1 MQDVQNLPDLR
12 GIDIQKVGVKDVHLP
27 LQIAAKEGGW
37 QSVLGIVSL
46 SVALPM
52 QFKGAHM
59 SRFME
64 VLLPWSRKPISNVE
78 ILAILRETCDAL
90 AAQRADI
97 SIRFKYFVS
106 KTAPVSGK
114 ESVLDYNCEFTGAL
128 DGKRHSFS
136 MAVEVPVTSCC
147 PCSKEISDYGA
158 HNQRTMIRAKV
169 KFSSAGFLW
178 LEELIQL
185 LEAEGS
191 CEIYPLLKRR
201 DEKYVTEAAYGNPK
215 FVEDILRDVV
225 IALRNEPR
233 VRWFEVECESMESIH
248 NHSAFACHVED
259 KRMV

>member
-97 SIRFKYFVS
+97 SIRFK
-106 KTAPVSGK
+106 
-114 ESVLDYNCEFTGAL
+114 VLCLQDRACQWQGE
-128 DGKRHSFS
+128 
-136 MAVEVPVTSCC
+136 
-147 PCSKEISDYGA
+147 CS
-158 HNQRTMIRAKV
+158 R
-169 KFSSAGFLW
+169 L
-178 LEELIQL
+178 
-185 LEAEGS
+185 
-191 CEIYPLLKRR
+191 
-201 DEKYVTEAAYGNPK
+201 
-215 FVEDILRDVV
+215 
-225 IALRNEPR
+225 
-233 VRWFEVECESMESIH
+233 
-248 NHSAFACHVED
+248 
-259 KRMV
+259 